1 MDFQPGDIQWID
13 NLAVLHTRTAYEELP
28 GRKRHLYRI
37 WLAVPDGRA
46 VPEPFFS
53 RHGRD
58 PATGRPLG
66 LRLPANVR
74 PTAPARRDGGR
85 GRLTVAYFASTP
97 RIEPVTARGSRSGQR
112 PASTWAKNS
121 PQMRLNSSGSSMLKV
136 CPQFTMTE
144 SAAEGMVCFISTP
157 GRQAGPVLVAGQ
169 HQGRHPERRHLVREV
184 VERGPPRLEAA
195 HGGRRARLRMFG
207 KLVAK
212 LAPAARVLVLELHP
226 GRAFRVDVGE
236 GVHAVPLDQFRR
248 RLGFGLE
255 LCALVGLRPVAAARH
270 DKGDRALG
278 IAEAEMQG
286 GEPAFGEP
294 AEYARGRCRPRP

>member
-66 LRLPANVR
+66 LRLPGKCAGPR
-74 PTAPARRDGGR
+74 PRSTRWKLRPPDRF
-85 GRLTVAYFASTP
+85 AYAFASTP

-112 PASTWAKNS
+112 PASTWAKKS
-121 PQMRLNSSGSSMLKV
+121 PQMRLNSSGSSMLMV
-136 CPQFTMTE
+136 WPQFTITE

-157 GRQAGPVLVAGQ
+157 GQQAGPVLVACQ
-169 HQGRHPERRHLVREV
+169 HQGRHPERRHLV
-184 VERGPPRLEAA
+184 
-195 HGGRRARLRMFG
+195 
-207 KLVAK
+207 
-212 LAPAARVLVLELHP
+212 
-226 GRAFRVDVGE
+226 
-236 GVHAVPLDQFRR
+236 
-248 RLGFGLE
+248 
-255 LCALVGLRPVAAARH
+255 
-270 DKGDRALG
+270 
-278 IAEAEMQG
+278 
-286 GEPAFGEP
+286 
-294 AEYARGRCRPRP
+294 